1 MGQRIPE
8 KEIANFQF
16 NVFCNV
22 ADIIEGNGATSYF
35 RSISEQH
42 GSTLTNSQTARTD
55 VIMFLTVSLHVETV
69 ALKSRIEEK

>member
-22 ADIIEGNGATSYF
+22 ADILKVM
-35 RSISEQH
+35 EQH
-42 GSTLTNSQTARTD
+42 HIFDQFPNS
-55 VIMFLTVSLHVETV
+55 MSPL
-69 ALKSRIEEK
+69 

>member
-22 ADIIEGNGATSYF
+22 ADILKVM
-35 RSISEQH
+35 EQH
-42 GSTLTNSQTARTD
+42 HISDKFPNS
-55 VIMFLTVSLHVETV
+55 MSLP
-69 ALKSRIEEK
+69 

>member
-22 ADIIEGNGATSYF
+22 ADILKVM
-35 RSISEQH
+35 EQH
-42 GSTLTNSQTARTD
+42 HIFDQ
-55 VIMFLTVSLHVETV
+55 FPETV
-69 ALKSRIEEK
+69 CLLSKKNAKPKDCVEISVDAEDYYRIKSSEKDI